1 MELLTIVNYL
11 TIWFLGVLLT
21 SMNRSRITFTLNEL
35 VYVLNSTADRL
46 LRANFE
52 ITYSQF
58 LFMVTLMSQ
67 TNPTPS
73 YLAECLGV
81 SRAAVSQRL
90 SWFQERN
97 LVKISRVSGNDKNL
111 SLALTRKGETLATQS
126 ADFLEKEFRVLFD
139 NAAFVDLDK
148 LDKTLSQIKSHL
160 IQNQESRN
168 AA

>member
-1 MELLTIVNYL
+1 
-11 TIWFLGVLLT
+11 
-21 SMNRSRITFTLNEL
+21 MNRSRITFTLNEL

-73 YLAECLGV
+73 FLAECLGV

-111 SLALTRKGETLATQS
+111 SLALSRKGETLATQS
-126 ADFLEKEFRVLFD
+126 VDFLEKEFRVLFD

-148 LDKTLSQIKSHL
+148 LDKTLRQIKSHL

>member
-1 MELLTIVNYL
+1 
-11 TIWFLGVLLT
+11 
-21 SMNRSRITFTLNEL
+21 MNTSRITFTLNEL

-58 LFMVTLMSQ
+58 LFMVTLVSQ

-97 LVKISRVSGNDKNL
+97 LVKISKVSGNDKNL
-111 SLALTRKGETLATQS
+111 SLALTRKGETLAAES
-126 ADFLEKEFRVLFD
+126 ADFLEKEFRVIFK
-139 NAAFVDLDK
+139 NASFVDLDK
-148 LDKTLSQIKSHL
+148 LDKTLTQIKTQL
-160 IQNQESRN
+160 IKNMESRN

>member
-1 MELLTIVNYL
+1 
-11 TIWFLGVLLT
+11 
-21 SMNRSRITFTLNEL
+21 MNTSRITFTLNEL
-35 VYVLNSTADRL
+35 VFVLNSTADRL

>member
-1 MELLTIVNYL
+1 
-11 TIWFLGVLLT
+11 
-21 SMNRSRITFTLNEL
+21 MNRSRITFTLNQL

-97 LVKISRVSGNDKNL
+97 LVKISKVSGNDKNL

>member
-1 MELLTIVNYL
+1 
-11 TIWFLGVLLT
+11 
-21 SMNRSRITFTLNEL
+21 MNTSRITFTLNEL

-46 LRANFE
+46 LRSNFE

-97 LVKISRVSGNDKNL
+97 LVKISKVSGNDKNL
-111 SLALTRKGETLATQS
+111 SLALTRKGETLAAQS
-126 ADFLEKEFRVLFD
+126 ADFLEKEFRFIFD

-148 LDKTLSQIKSHL
+148 LDKTLTQIKSHL

>member
-1 MELLTIVNYL
+1 
-11 TIWFLGVLLT
+11 
-21 SMNRSRITFTLNEL
+21 MNRSRITFTLNEL

-52 ITYSQF
+52 LTYSQF

-97 LVKISRVSGNDKNL
+97 LVKISKVSGNDKNL
-111 SLALTRKGETLATQS
+111 SLALTRKGETLAAES
-126 ADFLEKEFRVLFD
+126 ADFLEKEFRVIFK
-139 NAAFVDLDK
+139 NASFVDLDK
-148 LDKTLSQIKSHL
+148 LDKTLTQIKSHL

>member
-1 MELLTIVNYL
+1 
-11 TIWFLGVLLT
+11 
-21 SMNRSRITFTLNEL
+21 MNTSRITFTLNEL

-111 SLALTRKGETLATQS
+111 SLALTRKGEILATQS

-148 LDKTLSQIKSHL
+148 LDKTLTQIKSHL

>member
-1 MELLTIVNYL
+1 
-11 TIWFLGVLLT
+11 
-21 SMNRSRITFTLNEL
+21 MNPSRITFTLNEL
-35 VYVLNSTADRL
+35 VYVLNSTADKL

-58 LFMVTLMSQ
+58 LFIVTLMSQ

-97 LVKISRVSGNDKNL
+97 LVKISKVSGNDKNL

-139 NAAFVDLDK
+139 NAAFVDLNK
-148 LDKTLSQIKSHL
+148 LDKTLTQIKSHL

>member
-1 MELLTIVNYL
+1 
-11 TIWFLGVLLT
+11 
-21 SMNRSRITFTLNEL
+21 MNSSRITFTLNEL

-97 LVKISRVSGNDKNL
+97 LVKISRVSGNYKNL
-111 SLALTRKGETLATQS
+111 SLALTRKGETLTTQS
-126 ADFLEKEFRVLFD
+126 ADFLEKEFRLIFD

-148 LDKTLSQIKSHL
+148 LDKTLNQIKSHL
-160 IQNQESRN
+160 IQTQESRN

>member
-1 MELLTIVNYL
+1 MHT
-11 TIWFLGVLLT
+11 
-21 SMNRSRITFTLNEL
+21 SRITFTLNEL
-35 VYVLNSTADRL
+35 VFVLNSTADRL

-97 LVKISRVSGNDKNL
+97 LVKISKVSGNDKNL

-126 ADFLEKEFRVLFD
+126 ANFLEKEFRVLFD

-160 IQNQESRN
+160 IQKQESRN

>member
-1 MELLTIVNYL
+1 
-11 TIWFLGVLLT
+11 
-21 SMNRSRITFTLNEL
+21 MNRTRITFTLNEL

-52 ITYSQF
+52 LTYSQF
-58 LFMVTLMSQ
+58 LFLVTLMSQ
-67 TNPTPS
+67 DKPTPS

-97 LVKISRVSGNDKNL
+97 LVRVSRVFGNEKNL
-111 SLALTRKGETLATQS
+111 ALELTGKGELLATRS
-126 ADFLEKEFRVLFD
+126 ADFLEKEFRNLFD
-139 NAAFVDLDK
+139 QSAGVDLEQ
-148 LDKTLSQIKSHL
+148 LDKTLAQVKTQLIK
-160 IQNQESRN
+160 NMESRN

>member
-1 MELLTIVNYL
+1 
-11 TIWFLGVLLT
+11 
-21 SMNRSRITFTLNEL
+21 MNRSRITFTLNEL

-126 ADFLEKEFRVLFD
+126 ANFLEKEFRIIFD

-148 LDKTLSQIKSHL
+148 LDKTLTQIKSHL

>member
-1 MELLTIVNYL
+1 
-11 TIWFLGVLLT
+11 
-21 SMNRSRITFTLNEL
+21 MNTSRITFTLNEL

-90 SWFQERN
+90 SWFQDRN
-97 LVKISRVSGNDKNL
+97 LVKISKVSGNDKNL
-111 SLALTRKGETLATQS
+111 SLALTRKGETLAAQS
-126 ADFLEKEFRVLFD
+126 ADFLEKEFRLIFD

>member
-1 MELLTIVNYL
+1 
-11 TIWFLGVLLT
+11 
-21 SMNRSRITFTLNEL
+21 MNRSRITFTLNEL

-46 LRANFE
+46 LRENFD

-67 TNPTPS
+67 SNPTPS

-139 NAAFVDLDK
+139 NAAFVDLEK

>member
-1 MELLTIVNYL
+1 
-11 TIWFLGVLLT
+11 
-21 SMNRSRITFTLNEL
+21 MNSSRITFTLNEL

-52 ITYSQF
+52 LTYSQF

-97 LVKISRVSGNDKNL
+97 LVKISKVSGNDKNL
-111 SLALTRKGETLATQS
+111 SLALTRKGETLTSQS
-126 ADFLEKEFRVLFD
+126 ADFLEKEFRIVFD

>member
-1 MELLTIVNYL
+1 
-11 TIWFLGVLLT
+11 
-21 SMNRSRITFTLNEL
+21 MNRSRITFTLNEL

-97 LVKISRVSGNDKNL
+97 LVKISRVSGNYKNL
-111 SLALTRKGETLATQS
+111 SLALTRKGETLTTQS
-126 ADFLEKEFRVLFD
+126 ADFLEKEFRLIFD

-148 LDKTLSQIKSHL
+148 LDKTLNQIKSHL
-160 IQNQESRN
+160 IQTQESRN

>member
-1 MELLTIVNYL
+1 
-11 TIWFLGVLLT
+11 
-21 SMNRSRITFTLNEL
+21 MNRSRITFTLNEL

-52 ITYSQF
+52 LTYSQF
-58 LFMVTLMSQ
+58 LFLVTLMSKDK
-67 TNPTPS
+67 PTPS

-97 LVKISRVSGNDKNL
+97 LVRVSRVSGNEKNL
-111 SLALTRKGETLATQS
+111 SLELTQKGELLATQS
-126 ADFLEKEFRVLFD
+126 ADFLEKEFRILF
-139 NAAFVDLDK
+139 ASGASVDLEK
-148 LDKTLSQIKSHL
+148 LDETLTQVKTQL
-160 IQNQESRN
+160 IRNLESRN

>member
-1 MELLTIVNYL
+1 
-11 TIWFLGVLLT
+11 
-21 SMNRSRITFTLNEL
+21 MNPSRITFTLNEL

-97 LVKISRVSGNDKNL
+97 LVKISKVSGNDKNL
-111 SLALTRKGETLATQS
+111 SLALTRKGETLAAES
-126 ADFLEKEFRVLFD
+126 ADFLEKEFRVIFK
-139 NAAFVDLDK
+139 NASFVDLDK

>member
-1 MELLTIVNYL
+1 
-11 TIWFLGVLLT
+11 
-21 SMNRSRITFTLNEL
+21 MNRSRITFTLNEL

-97 LVKISRVSGNDKNL
+97 LVKISKVSGNDKNL
-111 SLALTRKGETLATQS
+111 SLALTRKGETLAAES
-126 ADFLEKEFRVLFD
+126 ADFLEKEFRVIFK
-139 NAAFVDLDK
+139 NASFVDLDT
-148 LDKTLSQIKSHL
+148 LDKTLTQIKSHL

>member
-1 MELLTIVNYL
+1 
-11 TIWFLGVLLT
+11 
-21 SMNRSRITFTLNEL
+21 MNRSRITFTLNEL

-52 ITYSQF
+52 LTYSQF

-73 YLAECLGV
+73 FLAECLGV

-97 LVKISRVSGNDKNL
+97 LVKISKVSGNDKNL
-111 SLALTRKGETLATQS
+111 SLALTRKGETLTTQS
-126 ADFLEKEFRVLFD
+126 ADFLEKEFRLIFD
-139 NAAFVDLDK
+139 NAAFVNLDK

-160 IQNQESRN
+160 IQSQESRN